1 MNEQYFISIVLDK
14 RNQKKN
20 GTYPVKLR
28 VFTPTPRKQKLYST
42 VFEFTEKDFKSI
54 WATVKPRKEFKPYR
68 QKLQALETKAIE
80 VAEKLSTFN
89 FEDFER
95 LMFNKSNNKELNVN
109 YYFQKIID
117 DKYKRAKISTALG
130 YKNAFAC
137 VLRFHNKP
145 VLNFKDVTVSF
156 LEQFE
161 SFCTETENK
170 TTATTSIYL
179 RNLRT
184 VFNEAIRDKTISEDI
199 YPFGKGK
206 YQIKSGG
213 KVKKALNKEQLKTLF
228 EGNPETPEQAKAKA
242 FWFFSYLCN
251 GMNFHDILNLKC
263 KDFKG
268 DKITFIR
275 AKTEKNSKELE
286 PITVFLPDYAKQVLN
301 DYGNPAGNPNDFI
314 FDVLNTKQTPS
325 EQRSKKQNF
334 IRFTNQHF
342 LKYAKS
348 LGIDEPI
355 STYWARHSFSTMLLR
370 ANEPIA
376 VISEALG
383 HTDIKTTMGYLAGFE
398 DEVKKELP
406 AKLLDF

>member
-42 VFEFTEKDFKSI
+42 VFEFTEKDFESI

-68 QKLQALETKAIE
+68 QKLQALETKSIE

-95 LMFNKSNNKELNVN
+95 LMFNKSTNKELNVN
-109 YYFQKIID
+109 FYFQKIISE
-117 DKYKRAKISTALG
+117 KNKKKKISTALS
-130 YKNAFAC
+130 YQNALDC
-137 VLRFHNKP
+137 LLRFHDKP
-145 VLNFKDVTVSF
+145 AINFKDVTVSF

-161 SFCTETENK
+161 TFCIETENK
-170 TTATTSIYL
+170 TKATTGIYL

-184 VFNEAIRDKTISEDI
+184 VLNTAKEKKVLPADI

-228 EGNPETPEQAKAKA
+228 EGNPENPEQAKAKA

-263 KDFKG
+263 KNYDG
-268 DKITFIR
+268 EKIEFIR
-275 AKTEKNSKELE
+275 AKTERSTKELE

-301 DYGNPAGNPNDFI
+301 DYGNPAGNPKDFI
-314 FDVLNTKQTPS
+314 FDVLTAEQTPA
-325 EQRSKKQNF
+325 EQIRKKQNF